1 MPVNEDTSD
10 STATV
15 IIKPRRA
22 QPFFNRHPWVFAGA
36 IAQIEGKPEPGDEVV
51 VVQAKDG
58 KFIGRGLFN
67 PHSNIR
73 VRLYSWDESAPLTSD
88 LWNARIT
95 DAIALRDSLPGRS
108 SHTARRLISSE
119 ADGLSG
125 LTVDQFGDWLM
136 VQLTSLALGT
146 RRELLFDLLEQ
157 HVSPRGM
164 ILRTEK
170 GIRELEGLELRD
182 GLIRGEEPPRPL
194 EIRENGLTFL
204 VDVATGQKTGCYL
217 DQRDNRAAVARY
229 VQGQRVLDLFS
240 YSGGFGITAAKLGE
254 AASVVCVDSSEPA
267 LELARSNAEVNAV
280 ADQVEC
286 VRSDVFQFLKE
297 AAGRADQYDTVIL
310 DPPKM
315 ARRQAGITKAMRAY
329 HSLNELAVSVV
340 RPGGLLVTCSC
351 SGHVGRDDFEQM
363 LSGVATSSG
372 RTIRIL
378 ESRSQ
383 AADHPVSPNCPE
395 NRYLK
400 CLICRVS

>member
-1 MPVNEDTSD
+1 MSPPEDAPKSEP
-10 STATV
+10 TV
-15 IIKPRRA
+15 IIRPRRA
-22 QPFFNRHPWVFAGA
+22 QPFFNQHPWVFAGA
-36 IAQIEGKPEPGDEVV
+36 IAKIDGQPAPGDEI
-51 VVQAKDG
+51 VVQSKDG

-67 PHSNIR
+67 PNSNIR
-73 VRLYSWDESAPLTSD
+73 VRLYSWDESVELTKEFWD
-88 LWNARIT
+88 ARIA
-95 DAIALRDSLPGRS
+95 DAIALREALPGRS
-108 SHTARRLISSE
+108 TNTACRLVASE

-125 LTVDQFGDWLM
+125 LTVDQYGDWLM

-146 RRELLFDLLEQ
+146 RREELFDLLQ
-157 HVSPRGM
+157 KHVTPRGI

-170 GIRELEGLELRD
+170 GIRELEGLEQRD
-182 GLIRGEEPPRPL
+182 GLVRGEEPPRPM

-204 VDVATGQKTGCYL
+204 VNVCTGQKTGCYL

-229 VQGQRVLDLFS
+229 VQGHRLLDLFS

-267 LELARSNAEVNAV
+267 LELARSNAEANSV
-280 ADQVEC
+280 ADRVEC
-286 VRSDVFQFLKE
+286 VQSDVFRFLKD
-297 AAGRADQYDTVIL
+297 AAARGDEYDTVIL

-315 ARRQAGITKAMRAY
+315 ARRQAGLAKALRGY
-329 HSLNELAVSVV
+329 HSLNELAVSVI
-340 RPGGLLVTCSC
+340 RPGGLLVTCRC
-351 SGHVGRDDFEQM
+351 SGHVSREEFEQM

>member
-1 MPVNEDTSD
+1 MSPPETAATSKP
-10 STATV
+10 TV
-15 IIKPRRA
+15 IIRPRRA

-36 IAQIEGKPEPGDEVV
+36 IAKIDGQPAPGDEVV
-51 VVQAKDG
+51 VQSKDG
-58 KFIGRGLFN
+58 QFIGRGLFN
-67 PHSNIR
+67 PNSNIR
-73 VRLYSWDESAPLTSD
+73 VRLYSWDESVELTKEFWD
-88 LWNARIT
+88 ARIA
-95 DAIALRDSLPGRS
+95 DAIALRETLPGRS
-108 SHTARRLISSE
+108 TNTARRLVASE

-125 LTVDQFGDWLM
+125 LTVDQYGDWLL

-146 RRELLFDLLEQ
+146 RREELFDLLQ
-157 HVSPRGM
+157 KHVTPRGI

-170 GIRELEGLELRD
+170 GIRELEGLEQRD
-182 GLIRGEEPPRPL
+182 GLVRGEEPPRPL

-204 VDVATGQKTGCYL
+204 VDVCTGQKTGCYL
-217 DQRDNRAAVARY
+217 DQRDNRTAVARY
-229 VQGQRVLDLFS
+229 VQGHRLLDLFS

-280 ADQVEC
+280 ADRIEC
-286 VRSDVFQFLKE
+286 VQSDVFRFLKD
-297 AAGRADQYDTVIL
+297 AAARGDKYDTVIL

-315 ARRQAGITKAMRAY
+315 ARRQAGLAKALRGY
-329 HSLNELAVSVV
+329 HSLNQLAVSVV

-351 SGHVGRDDFEQM
+351 SGHVSREDFEQM

-378 ESRSQ
+378 ESRGQ

>member
-1 MPVNEDTSD
+1 MSPLEDAPTPKP
-10 STATV
+10 TV
-15 IIKPRRA
+15 IIRPRRA
-22 QPFFNRHPWVFAGA
+22 QPFFNQHPWVFAGA
-36 IAQIEGKPEPGDEVV
+36 IAKIDGQPAPGDEVV
-51 VVQAKDG
+51 VQSKDG

-67 PHSNIR
+67 PNSNIR
-73 VRLYSWDESAPLTSD
+73 VRLYSWDESIGLTTEFWED
-88 LWNARIT
+88 RIT
-95 DAIALRDSLPGRS
+95 DALSIRETLPGRS
-108 SHTARRLISSE
+108 TDTARRLIASE

-125 LTVDQFGDWLM
+125 LTVDQYGDWLL

-146 RRELLFDLLEQ
+146 RREVLFDLLQ
-157 HVSPRGM
+157 KHIAPRGI

-170 GIRELEGLELRD
+170 GIRELEGLEQRD
-182 GLIRGEEPPRPL
+182 GPVRGEEPPRPMN
-194 EIRENGLTFL
+194 ICVYGLTFL
-204 VDVATGQKTGCYL
+204 VDVCAGQKTGCYL
-217 DQRDNRAAVARY
+217 DQRDNRAAVAHY
-229 VQGQRVLDLFS
+229 VREHRLLDLFS
-240 YSGGFGITAAKLGE
+240 YSGGFGITAAKVGE

-267 LELARSNAEVNAV
+267 LELARANAEANEITDRV
-280 ADQVEC
+280 QC
-286 VRSDVFQFLKE
+286 VQSDVFRFLKNA
-297 AAGRADQYDTVIL
+297 AAGGEEYDAVVL

-315 ARRQAGITKAMRAY
+315 ARRQAGLAKALRGY
-329 HSLNELAVSVV
+329 HRLNELAVSVI

-351 SGHVGRDDFEQM
+351 SGHVSRENFEQM

>member
-1 MPVNEDTSD
+1 MSPSD
-10 STATV
+10 DEPMSEPTV
-15 IIKPRRA
+15 VIRPRRA
-22 QPFFNRHPWVFAGA
+22 QPFFNQHPWVFAGA
-36 IAQIEGKPEPGDEVV
+36 IATIEGQPEPGDEVV
-51 VVQAKDG
+51 VQSKDG
-58 KFIGRGLFN
+58 QFIGRGLFN
-67 PHSNIR
+67 PNSNIR
-73 VRLYSWDESAPLTSD
+73 VRLYSWDKSVGLTNEFWD
-88 LWNARIT
+88 ARIT
-95 DAIALRDSLPGRS
+95 DAIALRAQLPGRS
-108 SHTARRLISSE
+108 SHTACRLVASE

-125 LTVDQFGDWLM
+125 LTVDQYGDWLL

-146 RRELLFDLLEQ
+146 RREELFDLLQ
-157 HVSPRGM
+157 KHLTPRGI

-170 GIRELEGLELRD
+170 GIRELEGLEQRD
-182 GLIRGEEPPRPL
+182 GLVRGEEPPRPL

-204 VDVATGQKTGCYL
+204 VDVCTGQKTGCYL

-229 VQGQRVLDLFS
+229 ARGHRLLDAFS
-240 YSGGFGITAAKLGE
+240 YSGAFGLTAAKLGE

-267 LELARSNAEVNAV
+267 LELARSNAEVNGV
-280 ADQVEC
+280 ADRIEC
-286 VRSDVFQFLKE
+286 VQSDVFRFLKD
-297 AAGRADQYDTVIL
+297 AATRGDEYDTVVL

-315 ARRQAGITKAMRAY
+315 ARRQAGLAKALRGY
-329 HSLNELAVSVV
+329 HSLNQLAVSVV

-351 SGHVGRDDFEQM
+351 SGHVSREDFEQM